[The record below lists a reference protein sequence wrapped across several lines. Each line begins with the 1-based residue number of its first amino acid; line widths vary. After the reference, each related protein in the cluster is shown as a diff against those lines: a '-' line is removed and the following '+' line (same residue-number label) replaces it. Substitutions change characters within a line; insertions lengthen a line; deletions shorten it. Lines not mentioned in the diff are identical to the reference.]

1 MGECEFVKKTNEIWT
16 VVTPQMH
23 QKLKEYCEE
32 KKIAST
38 RAKMIMYILFHFN
51 PTQLLEDYTFRTK
64 EGKMINIR
72 VSDQE
77 LEYIK
82 NLAKKHNMT
91 ISRLLRN
98 MVYTYFYTVEK
109 GETVDGID
117 IQDFNSYKKVF

>member
-1 MGECEFVKKTNEIWT
+1 MKKTNEIWT
-16 VVTPQMH
+16 VVTPKMH

-38 RAKMIMYILFHFN
+38 RAKMIMYILFHFK
-51 PTQLLEDYTFRTK
+51 PEQLLEDYTFRTK
-64 EGKMINIR
+64 EGKMINIK

-82 NLAKKHNMT
+82 NLAKKHNVS

-98 MVYTYFYTVEK
+98 MVYTYFYTIEK
-109 GETVDGID
+109 IGETDSM
-117 IQDFNSYKKVF
+117 Q